1 MINQKQQISTIN
13 QSALEQFQKVVTTLG
28 TITEEDIYNVLSE
41 MDTKERY
48 KMNMYLNIEKEI
60 LTTIPNFGETL
71 ILFDFPVGED
81 TKNNLKD
88 LSELFL
94 KNIQSI
100 QGLIKEILISSTVKN
115 FSFITEFIRQSHRNR
130 NLSNVQDGYMLTFYL
145 KNKLP
150 IQLLSEVELVQL
162 FKMVLNN
169 DRTIVR
175 AVIKSN
181 GQLVDEIHSYQ
192 KIFEQVLEEE
202 INVIAETLLTDGI
215 QFIDSFKLIKNYF
228 DDSFKTKTLEK
239 IISKMIE
246 LVVNKKATIRLDCFY
261 KNIRDLTTRCWNLNS
276 NCKKLLQELLRL
288 ILEDDTIPILAAI
301 ESDLPVIVKILNLV
315 KGFNFKLSDVIS
327 SDINF
332 DFDYYDIDEFLN
344 PLISEEELYGPE
356 TLDVLNSG
364 TTNFVINFTGENSPS
379 VLSLTEKIFDFGFKL
394 YNQDYGDKFKFTFS
408 ETKVLP
414 LLKLLQQEK
423 NILSTETVSEKEV
436 GQIINFILNQTI
448 GD

>member
-1 MINQKQQISTIN
+1 MINQKQQIGEIN
-13 QSALEQFQKVVTTLG
+13 KSILEQFQKVITTLE
-28 TITEEDIYNVLSE
+28 TITEKDVYDVLSD
-41 MDTKERY
+41 MK
-48 KMNMYLNIEKEI
+48 IENRNRIGLFLDVNKSV
-60 LTTIPNFGETL
+60 LTTTPKFRDTF
-71 ILFDFPVGED
+71 ILFYFPVGDE
-81 TKNNLKD
+81 TKESLNS

-94 KNIQSI
+94 KNIQNI
-100 QGLIKEILISSTVKN
+100 KEMMKEILISSKVEN
-115 FSFITEFIRQSHRNR
+115 FSFVTEFIKQSKKNGNIHQLRTDY
-130 NLSNVQDGYMLTFYL
+130 VDEFYL
-145 KNKLP
+145 LGLIPIEFFSETELMKL
-150 IQLLSEVELVQL
+150 
-162 FKMVLNN
+162 FRRKLNSYKE
-169 DRTIVR
+169 DIKL
-175 AVIKSN
+175 VIKSN

-261 KNIRDLTTRCWNLNS
+261 KNIKSLKDWNLNS

-288 ILEDDTIPILAAI
+288 ILEDDTIPILVAI
-301 ESDLPVIVKILNLV
+301 ESDLPVIVKVLNLV
-315 KGFNFKLSDVIS
+315 KEFNFKLSDVTS
-327 SDINF
+327 SDIDF

-344 PLISEEELYGPE
+344 PLFAEEKFYGPE
-356 TLDVLNSG
+356 TFNVLNTG
-364 TTNFVINFTGENSPS
+364 TTNFVINFIGENSPS

-394 YNQDYGDKFKFTFS
+394 YNQDYGDKFKFTFG
-408 ETKVLP
+408 ETKVLS

-423 NILSTETVSEKEV
+423 NILSTETVTEEEI

>member
-1 MINQKQQISTIN
+1 MINQKQQIGEIN
-13 QSALEQFQKVVTTLG
+13 KSILEQFQKVITTLE
-28 TITEEDIYNVLSE
+28 TITEKDVYDVLSD
-41 MDTKERY
+41 MK
-48 KMNMYLNIEKEI
+48 IENRNRIGLFLDVNKSV
-60 LTTIPNFGETL
+60 LTTTPKFRDTF
-71 ILFDFPVGED
+71 ILFYFPVGDE
-81 TKNNLKD
+81 TKESLNS

-94 KNIQSI
+94 KNIQNI
-100 QGLIKEILISSTVKN
+100 KEMMKEILISSKVEN
-115 FSFITEFIRQSHRNR
+115 FSFVTEFIKQSKKNGNIHQFCTDY
-130 NLSNVQDGYMLTFYL
+130 VDEFYL
-145 KNKLP
+145 LGLIPIEFFSETELMKL
-150 IQLLSEVELVQL
+150 
-162 FKMVLNN
+162 FRRKLNSYKE
-169 DRTIVR
+169 DIKL
-175 AVIKSN
+175 VIKSN

-261 KNIRDLTTRCWNLNS
+261 KNIKSLKDWNLNS

-288 ILEDDTIPILAAI
+288 ILEDDTIPILVAI
-301 ESDLPVIVKILNLV
+301 ESDLPVIVKVLNLV
-315 KGFNFKLSDVIS
+315 KEFNFKLSDVTS
-327 SDINF
+327 SDIDF

-344 PLISEEELYGPE
+344 PLFAEEKFYGPE
-356 TLDVLNSG
+356 TFNVLNTG

-394 YNQDYGDKFKFTFS
+394 YNQDYGDKFKFTFG
-408 ETKVLP
+408 ETKVLS

-423 NILSTETVSEKEV
+423 NILSTETVTEEEI

>member
-13 QSALEQFQKVVTTLG
+13 QSALEQFQKVVTALG
-28 TITEEDIYNVLSE
+28 TFTEEDVYTVLSE
-41 MDTKERY
+41 MDTEERY

-71 ILFDFPVGED
+71 VLFDFPVGED
-81 TKNNLKD
+81 TKNNLKS
-88 LSELFL
+88 LSELFS

-100 QGLIKEILISSTVKN
+100 QELIKEILISSTVEN

-145 KNKLP
+145 KNKIP

-169 DRTIVR
+169 DGTIAR
-175 AVIKSN
+175 AVIKPN
-181 GQLVDEIHSYQ
+181 GQLINEIQSYQ
-192 KIFEQVLEEE
+192 KIFEEEVLQNEVEE
-202 INVIAETLLTDGI
+202 IAETLLTDGI
-215 QFIDSFKLIKNYF
+215 QYINSFKIIKNYF
-228 DDSFKTKTLEK
+228 DDSFKLEILEK
-239 IISKMIE
+239 ILSKMIE
-246 LVVNKKATIRLDCFY
+246 LLVNKRVTIRLDCFY
-261 KNIRDLTTRCWNLNS
+261 KNIKSLRDWNLNS
-276 NCKKLLQELLRL
+276 NCNKLLQELLGL
-288 ILEDDTIPILAAI
+288 ILEDDTIPILVAI
-301 ESDLPVIVKILNLV
+301 ESEFPVIVKVLNLV
-315 KGFNFKLSDVIS
+315 KEFNFKLSDVTS
-327 SDINF
+327 SDISLS
-332 DFDYYDIDEFLN
+332 FDYYDIDEFLN

-394 YNQDYGDKFKFTFS
+394 YNQDYGDKFKFTFG
-408 ETKVLP
+408 ETKVLS

-423 NILSTETVSEKEV
+423 NILSTETVSEEEV
-436 GQIINFILNQTI
+436 DKIINYIFNQTI
-448 GD
+448 GG

>member
-1 MINQKQQISTIN
+1 MINQKQQIGEIN
-13 QSALEQFQKVVTTLG
+13 KSILEQFQKVITTLE
-28 TITEEDIYNVLSE
+28 TITEKDVYDVLSD
-41 MDTKERY
+41 MK
-48 KMNMYLNIEKEI
+48 IENRNRIGLFLDVNKSV
-60 LTTIPNFGETL
+60 LTTTPKFRDTF
-71 ILFDFPVGED
+71 ILFYFPVGDE
-81 TKNNLKD
+81 TKESLNS

-94 KNIQSI
+94 KNIQNI
-100 QGLIKEILISSTVKN
+100 KEMMKEILISSKVEN
-115 FSFITEFIRQSHRNR
+115 FSFVTEFIKQSKKNGNIHQLRTDY
-130 NLSNVQDGYMLTFYL
+130 VDEFYL
-145 KNKLP
+145 LGLIPIEFFSETELMKL
-150 IQLLSEVELVQL
+150 
-162 FKMVLNN
+162 FRRKLNSYKE
-169 DRTIVR
+169 DIKL
-175 AVIKSN
+175 VIKSN

-261 KNIRDLTTRCWNLNS
+261 KNIKSLKDWNLNS

-288 ILEDDTIPILAAI
+288 ILEDDTIPILVAI
-301 ESDLPVIVKILNLV
+301 ESDLPVIVKVLNLV
-315 KGFNFKLSDVIS
+315 KEFNFKLSDVTS
-327 SDINF
+327 SDIDF

-344 PLISEEELYGPE
+344 PLFAEEKFYGPE

-394 YNQDYGDKFKFTFS
+394 YNQDYGDKFKFTFG
-408 ETKVLP
+408 ETKVLS
-414 LLKLLQQEK
+414 LLKLLEQDK
-423 NILSTETVSEKEV
+423 NILSTETVSEEEV

>member
-1 MINQKQQISTIN
+1 MINQKQQIGEIN
-13 QSALEQFQKVVTTLG
+13 KSILEQFQKVITTLE
-28 TITEEDIYNVLSE
+28 TITEKDVYDVLSD
-41 MDTKERY
+41 MK
-48 KMNMYLNIEKEI
+48 IENRNRIGLFLDVNKSV
-60 LTTIPNFGETL
+60 LTTTPKFRDTF
-71 ILFDFPVGED
+71 ILFYFPVGDE
-81 TKNNLKD
+81 TKESLNS

-94 KNIQSI
+94 KNIQNI
-100 QGLIKEILISSTVKN
+100 KEMMKEILISSKVEN
-115 FSFITEFIRQSHRNR
+115 FSFVTEFIKQSKKNGNIHQLRTDY
-130 NLSNVQDGYMLTFYL
+130 VDEFYL
-145 KNKLP
+145 LGLIPIEFFSETELMKL
-150 IQLLSEVELVQL
+150 
-162 FKMVLNN
+162 FRRKLNSYKE
-169 DRTIVR
+169 DIKL
-175 AVIKSN
+175 VIKSN

-261 KNIRDLTTRCWNLNS
+261 KNIKSLKDWNLNS

-288 ILEDDTIPILAAI
+288 ILEDDTIPILVAI
-301 ESDLPVIVKILNLV
+301 ESDLPVIVKVLNLV
-315 KGFNFKLSDVIS
+315 KEFNFKLSDVTS
-327 SDINF
+327 SDIDF

-344 PLISEEELYGPE
+344 PLFAEEKFYGPE

-394 YNQDYGDKFKFTFS
+394 YNQDYGDKFKFTFG
-408 ETKVLP
+408 ETKVLS

-423 NILSTETVSEKEV
+423 NILSTETVTEEEI

>member
-1 MINQKQQISTIN
+1 MINQKKQISTIN
-13 QSALEQFQKVVTTLG
+13 QSVLEQFQKIVTTLG
-28 TITEEDIYNVLSE
+28 TFTEEDVYNVLSE

-71 ILFDFPVGED
+71 VLFDFPVGED
-81 TKNNLKD
+81 TKNNLKS

-100 QGLIKEILISSTVKN
+100 QELIKEILISSTVEN

-169 DRTIVR
+169 DGTIAR
-175 AVIKSN
+175 AVIKPN
-181 GQLVDEIHSYQ
+181 GQLIDEIQSYK
-192 KIFEQVLEEE
+192 KIFEEKVLQDE
-202 INVIAETLLTDGI
+202 IKEIAETLLTDGI
-215 QFIDSFKLIKNYF
+215 QYINSFTLIKNYF
-228 DDSFKTKTLEK
+228 DDSFKLESLEK

-246 LVVNKKATIRLDCFY
+246 LLVNKRVTIRLDCFY
-261 KNIRDLTTRCWNLNS
+261 KNIKSLRDWNLNS

-288 ILEDDTIPILAAI
+288 ILEDDTIPILVAI
-301 ESDLPVIVKILNLV
+301 ESDLPVIVKVLNLV
-315 KGFNFKLSDVIS
+315 KGFNFELSDVIS

-344 PLISEEELYGPE
+344 PLFAEEKFYGPE
-356 TLDVLNSG
+356 ILDILNSG
-364 TTNFVINFTGENSPS
+364 TTNVVINFTGENSPS

-394 YNQDYGDKFKFTFS
+394 YNQDYGDKFKFTFG
-408 ETKVLP
+408 ETKVLS

-423 NILSTETVSEKEV
+423 NILSTETVTEEEI

>member
-1 MINQKQQISTIN
+1 MINQKQQIGEIN
-13 QSALEQFQKVVTTLG
+13 KSILEQFQKVITTLE
-28 TITEEDIYNVLSE
+28 TITEKDVYDVLSD
-41 MDTKERY
+41 MK
-48 KMNMYLNIEKEI
+48 IENRNRIGLFLDVNKSV
-60 LTTIPNFGETL
+60 LTTTPKFRDTF
-71 ILFDFPVGED
+71 ILFYFPVGDE
-81 TKNNLKD
+81 TKESLNS

-94 KNIQSI
+94 KNIQNI
-100 QGLIKEILISSTVKN
+100 KEMMKEILISSKVEN
-115 FSFITEFIRQSHRNR
+115 FSFVTEFIKQSKKNGNIHQLRTDY
-130 NLSNVQDGYMLTFYL
+130 VDEFYL
-145 KNKLP
+145 LGLIPIEFFSETELMKL
-150 IQLLSEVELVQL
+150 
-162 FKMVLNN
+162 FRRKLNSYKE
-169 DRTIVR
+169 DIKL
-175 AVIKSN
+175 VIKSN

-261 KNIRDLTTRCWNLNS
+261 KNIKSLKDWNLNS

-288 ILEDDTIPILAAI
+288 ILEDDTIPILVAI
-301 ESDLPVIVKILNLV
+301 ESDLPVIVKVLNLV
-315 KGFNFKLSDVIS
+315 KEFNFKLSDVTS
-327 SDINF
+327 SDIDF

-344 PLISEEELYGPE
+344 PLFAEEKFYGPE
-356 TLDVLNSG
+356 TFNVLNTG

-394 YNQDYGDKFKFTFS
+394 YNQDYGDKFKFTFG
-408 ETKVLP
+408 ETKVLS

-423 NILSTETVSEKEV
+423 NILSTETVTEEEI